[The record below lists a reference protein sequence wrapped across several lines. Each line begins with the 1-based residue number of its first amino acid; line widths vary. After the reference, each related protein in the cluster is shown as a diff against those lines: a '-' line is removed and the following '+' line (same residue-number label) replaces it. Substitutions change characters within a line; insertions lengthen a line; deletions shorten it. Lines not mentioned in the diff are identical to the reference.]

1 MTMDK
6 KVKYQRRALC
16 TVYILAMFMAAL
28 DGTIVYI
35 ALPSIAAEL
44 GVTSAQLS
52 GLTVWYLVGVSM
64 ILPCAGYLGDR
75 FGSKKMFMVSSLVF
89 TFASYMCALADS
101 VSMLNIARFL
111 QGLGGG
117 LFAPIG
123 MAMIFRTF
131 SIEERPKLSRSFVIP
146 IAIAPALGPIIGG
159 VIVTYLPWQWIFL
172 INIPIGLF
180 IVIIGALFLQ
190 EKHEYMGKKLDVKGL
205 LLLVIGF
212 PLFMYTLNRLT
223 AGMSLPIIV
232 FGMIGL
238 IMIVT
243 YVFHALKADQP
254 LLNLKLLEEK
264 TFKRIS
270 MLSFLGAAGLQ
281 GFLYLFPI
289 MYQYTTG
296 ASPLK
301 SGLTIFI
308 EAIGLMVASRVMPLT
323 LKLLGVYRVIVYGFL
338 LSSVFFLLIS
348 WIGPTGSIIGLQICL
363 FGIGLTLGHAVIA
376 MQYTAFHH
384 INKEKMSQATT
395 LFNVQ
400 NRLGAAMGIVSISL
414 IISMFSI
421 GNEQLYQVAIIFCAM
436 LLLAACLFAI
446 NSQTAIK
453 STSPK
458 MKKAS

>member
-1 MTMDK
+1 MTMDR

-28 DGTIVYI
+28 DGTIVYV

-159 VIVTYLPWQWIFL
+159 LIVTYLPWQWIFL

-205 LLLVIGF
+205 LLMVIGF

-308 EAIGLMVASRVMPLT
+308 EAIGLMVASRVMP
-323 LKLLGVYRVIVYGFL
+323 
-338 LSSVFFLLIS
+338 
-348 WIGPTGSIIGLQICL
+348 
-363 FGIGLTLGHAVIA
+363 
-376 MQYTAFHH
+376 
-384 INKEKMSQATT
+384 
-395 LFNVQ
+395 
-400 NRLGAAMGIVSISL
+400 
-414 IISMFSI
+414 
-421 GNEQLYQVAIIFCAM
+421 
-436 LLLAACLFAI
+436 
-446 NSQTAIK
+446 
-453 STSPK
+453 
-458 MKKAS
+458 